1 MVAAL
6 VEQDSEKILKAIDEY
21 LPYCLGID
29 RYVQDSIEKVGKR
42 PLNPNLQFEW
52 TSVFSR
58 RTGTFFT
65 FYTLKFEFVMVYT
78 CRMIAE
84 GNIAAALLD
93 SVTAPAEYENAA
105 KGALARIKSAA
116 GIATFIN
123 DNVLPLGESLPYKRP
138 PEVLKDF
145 FRPIILLYKCSAQQI
160 ATKQAAIKGMNR
172 SLVAKLY
179 VTAAKL
185 LAECNVNL
193 RQMDKD
199 YNDFI
204 PSLRAYSDGGSKFL
218 KAVAM
223 RYMAVDA
230 WESKMFGMGEALIK
244 EAHSYFEQ
252 ALQSG
257 VLSSA
262 TRSLAVRVDEEKLTI
277 EKLKAEYEK
286 ENGLIYFQPVKKME
300 GVPEGKEITATDIT
314 PYLPPPEI
322 TFRVV

>member
-1 MVAAL
+1 MSAGGGLALSFPYPRTNPIDFCKVFPTEDSRIVELQKQANALRSEMVAAL
-6 VEQDSEKILKAIDEY
+6 VEQDSEKVCSIYTLAVLKKLLTCFSPQILKAIDEY

-138 PEVLKDF
+138 PEVDGRARSPMNAHTLAGSERFLPSDHPPLQGDNLT
-145 FRPIILLYKCSAQQI
+145 RLS
-160 ATKQAAIKGMNR
+160 QAAADAYVLESARHSRLQR
-172 SLVAKLY
+172 S
-179 VTAAKL
+179 
-185 LAECNVNL
+185 
-193 RQMDKD
+193 RQ
-199 YNDFI
+199 
-204 PSLRAYSDGGSKFL
+204 
-218 KAVAM
+218 
-223 RYMAVDA
+223 
-230 WESKMFGMGEALIK
+230 
-244 EAHSYFEQ
+244 
-252 ALQSG
+252 QS
-257 VLSSA
+257 
-262 TRSLAVRVDEEKLTI
+262 RE
-277 EKLKAEYEK
+277 
-286 ENGLIYFQPVKKME
+286 
-300 GVPEGKEITATDIT
+300 
-314 PYLPPPEI
+314 
-322 TFRVV
+322 